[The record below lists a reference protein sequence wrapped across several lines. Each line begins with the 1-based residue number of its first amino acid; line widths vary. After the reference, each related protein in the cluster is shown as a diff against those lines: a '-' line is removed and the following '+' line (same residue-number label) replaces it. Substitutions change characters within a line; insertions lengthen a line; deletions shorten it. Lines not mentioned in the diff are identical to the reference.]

1 MAGLIATAMKRGFSR
16 RCPACGKGPLFR
28 GYVKVREHCPVC
40 GEDNGRHRVDDA
52 ASYFTVLLVGHVVVA
67 PALFFEVFYDAPLAL
82 LLGLALPGVG
92 VVTLSALPFI
102 KGAVL
107 GALSGI
113 DRSAKAKPSTDRP

>member
-1 MAGLIATAMKRGFSR
+1 MGLIATAMKRGLAR

-28 GYVKVREHCPVC
+28 GYVKVHEHCPVC

-67 PALFFEVFYDAPLAL
+67 PALFFEMVYDAPLGL
-82 LLGLALPGVG
+82 LLAIALPSVG
-92 VVTLSALPFI
+92 VVTLGALPFI

-107 GALSGI
+107 GVLSGI
-113 DRSAKAKPSTDRP
+113 DRGAKAAAAEPPVR